1 MNSGEP
7 THRELSSPPTTIGDS
22 QTTTNHVANALRFL
36 ATKIVNSVK
45 ARQTQAEAK
54 LTTKLQKANEQI
66 RSLIS
71 ENAQIKDENKKLLT
85 QIKQLTVEL
94 TTMKNQLESQSE
106 LLEECSNSPAIER
119 SLRTWLEAQI
129 EATEETQKKPDYW
142 ELYTQ
147 RLWRVFIIT

>member
-7 THRELSSPPTTIGDS
+7 TLRELSSPPTTIGDS

-45 ARQTQAEAK
+45 VRQTQAEAK

-119 SLRTWLEAQI
+119 SLRT
-129 EATEETQKKPDYW
+129 
-142 ELYTQ
+142 
-147 RLWRVFIIT
+147 